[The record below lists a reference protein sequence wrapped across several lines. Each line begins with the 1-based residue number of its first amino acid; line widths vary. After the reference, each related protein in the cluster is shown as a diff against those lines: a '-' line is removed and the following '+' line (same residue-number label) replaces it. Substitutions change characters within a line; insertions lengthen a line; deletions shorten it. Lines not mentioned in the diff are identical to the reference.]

1 MLESIPCLGR
11 PFRWLEQRL
20 SIYRFKI
27 LHQKH
32 LKQLALLA
40 DANEDDSVSPEE
52 VAESLDKDANGEVR
66 SSLNAHKHQLTT
78 DNTRPCCRSLLRR
91 FVKP

>member
-66 SSLNAHKHQLTT
+66 SSPNAHKPSTNQQLTPHT
-78 DNTRPCCRSLLRR
+78 HVAGHC
-91 FVKP
+91 